1 MCPSSHMVRG
11 LTACVFIT
19 YIVSHNVT
27 EQEKDKG
34 DLQYLLH
41 GASDLTKRKVKL
53 TEYQLMERMMV
64 FLKCKSRNMFRFV
77 KDPLSLLLLMIK
89 TGNYIVDVDY

>member
-1 MCPSSHMVRG
+1 
-11 LTACVFIT
+11 
-19 YIVSHNVT
+19 
-27 EQEKDKG
+27 
-34 DLQYLLH
+34 
-41 GASDLTKRKVKL
+41 
-53 TEYQLMERMMV
+53 MERMMV

>member
-1 MCPSSHMVRG
+1 
-11 LTACVFIT
+11 
-19 YIVSHNVT
+19 VT

-64 FLKCKSRNMFRFV
+64 FLKSSIDMYNNDVGQKSAIN
-77 KDPLSLLLLMIK
+77 L
-89 TGNYIVDVDY
+89 